1 MKPATLD
8 RLSPAEPDRLIDTGL
23 DALRDLSHEAHVLT
37 SAATEAIEDGVHTVK
52 RTARTLRRD
61 ALELR
66 DAVTYRVK
74 REPIKAM
81 AMAFG
86 AGTLAGLMAAAC
98 RGIWANGHGGRK
110 IAS

>member
-1 MKPATLD
+1 MMQ
-8 RLSPAEPDRLIDTGL
+8 
-23 DALRDLSHEAHVLT
+23 
-37 SAATEAIEDGVHTVK
+37 
-52 RTARTLRRD
+52 
-61 ALELR
+61 
-66 DAVTYRVK
+66 TYRVK